1 MPSFLDSMQQ
11 KADQVRFELDK
22 RNRIGAVQHQID
34 DLQRQINGTVS
45 QIGTQAVDLHR
56 QNQLPVA
63 ALVALCQIVIEHEAQ
78 IAAFQAQIDAIR
90 AEVMLAPAA
99 YSPAP
104 LPPSAAACPNCGQS
118 LLPGARFCPNCGLSL
133 AVAPPPSVAYEPGP
147 PCPSCG
153 VPTVKD
159 AAFCNECGC
168 SLNVPVSPPVPTS
181 ALTPPTDTAASAAYA
196 PVSPPLTVLEQL
208 DSPTLPDLG
217 ITDVT
222 TPVGPIELPPPA
234 EANLPFCPNCGA
246 RQRRADARFCP
257 VCGQNI
263 ASPTIPDPAAQEPP
277 DESVS

>member
-1 MPSFLDSMQQ
+1 MPS
-11 KADQVRFELDK
+11 
-22 RNRIGAVQHQID
+22 
-34 DLQRQINGTVS
+34 
-45 QIGTQAVDLHR
+45 
-56 QNQLPVA
+56 
-63 ALVALCQIVIEHEAQ
+63 
-78 IAAFQAQIDAIR
+78 
-90 AEVMLAPAA
+90 PAA

-104 LPPSAAACPNCGQS
+104 LPPSAATCPNCGQS
-118 LLPGARFCPNCGLSL
+118 LLPGARFCPNCGLPL
-133 AVAPPPSVAYEPGP
+133 AVAPPPPVAYEPGP

-159 AAFCNECGC
+159 AAFCNECGY

-181 ALTPPTDTAASAAYA
+181 APTPPTDTTTSAAYA
-196 PVSPPLTVLEQL
+196 PVSPPVTVFEQL

-217 ITDVT
+217 STDVT

-234 EANLPFCPNCGA
+234 EADLPFCPNCGA

-263 ASPTIPDPAAQEPP
+263 ASPTTPDPAAQEPP